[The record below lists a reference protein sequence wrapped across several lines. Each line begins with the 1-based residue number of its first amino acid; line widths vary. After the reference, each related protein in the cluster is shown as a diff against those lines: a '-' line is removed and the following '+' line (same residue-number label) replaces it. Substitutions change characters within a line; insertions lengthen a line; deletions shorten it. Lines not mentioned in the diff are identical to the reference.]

1 MKCVIFKL
9 SPLNYCL
16 QVSAWLEQLFAGQ
29 NVPQYEINSRTLDI
43 LLQLAERN
51 KRQDRDAELVTQ
63 DLHQKTEEYAAE
75 GKFISHKGWTIGKM
89 ITVYTR
95 VQVEFFGRENG
106 LKKSTSTYIRENMR
120 HTYRI
125 TKKCQNSLQQAKLR
139 S

>member
-1 MKCVIFKL
+1 MLAHNGCTL
-9 SPLNYCL
+9 SPCNIPKEI
-16 QVSAWLEQLFAGQ
+16 SAGICVA
-29 NVPQYEINSRTLDI
+29 S
-43 LLQLAERN
+43 
-51 KRQDRDAELVTQ
+51 
-63 DLHQKTEEYAAE
+63 
-75 GKFISHKGWTIGKM
+75 
-89 ITVYTR
+89 TVYTR

>member
-1 MKCVIFKL
+1 MNGCSTLGKIFRIDIYFLPFKL
-9 SPLNYCL
+9 
-16 QVSAWLEQLFAGQ
+16 QLLLLSFAA
-29 NVPQYEINSRTLDI
+29 INAKYI
-43 LLQLAERN
+43 NFE
-51 KRQDRDAELVTQ
+51 TQ
-63 DLHQKTEEYAAE
+63 RA
-75 GKFISHKGWTIGKM
+75 IGTC
-89 ITVYTR
+89 TVYTR

>member
-1 MKCVIFKL
+1 MHILHVKKKDIREIKYY
-9 SPLNYCL
+9 LN
-16 QVSAWLEQLFAGQ
+16 
-29 NVPQYEINSRTLDI
+29 
-43 LLQLAERN
+43 
-51 KRQDRDAELVTQ
+51 
-63 DLHQKTEEYAAE
+63 
-75 GKFISHKGWTIGKM
+75 
-89 ITVYTR
+89 TVYTR

>member
-1 MKCVIFKL
+1 MT
-9 SPLNYCL
+9 
-16 QVSAWLEQLFAGQ
+16 QH
-29 NVPQYEINSRTLDI
+29 
-43 LLQLAERN
+43 
-51 KRQDRDAELVTQ
+51 LVV
-63 DLHQKTEEYAAE
+63 DLKD
-75 GKFISHKGWTIGKM
+75 FVNN

-95 VQVEFFGRENG
+95 VQVQFFGRENG

>member
-1 MKCVIFKL
+1 MHRETHCHVM
-9 SPLNYCL
+9 
-16 QVSAWLEQLFAGQ
+16 
-29 NVPQYEINSRTLDI
+29 LD
-43 LLQLAERN
+43 Q
-51 KRQDRDAELVTQ
+51 
-63 DLHQKTEEYAAE
+63 
-75 GKFISHKGWTIGKM
+75 ISDIV
-89 ITVYTR
+89 TVYTR